1 MPDPATQRRV
11 RRDQFQDKAPST
23 QAGEFVREEFA
34 HAREGNHP
42 VKSPRQAVAIGLA
55 KARRA
60 GIPVKPR
67 KGGAPPGGRRP
78 AARVSKP
85 ARTGGG
91 SGRQSHANGTSRQ
104 GAGSNR
110 AARPSAR
117 RTNRSRNPSRSR
129 PPARP

>member
-11 RRDQFQDKAPST
+11 RRDQLQGKAPST

-34 HAREGNHP
+34 HAREGKHP

-67 KGGAPPGGRRP
+67 TGGAPPGSRKPP
-78 AARVSKP
+78 ARMSKP
-85 ARTGGG
+85 ARTSGGR
-91 SGRQSHANGTSRQ
+91 GRPSHANQTSRP
-104 GAGSNR
+104 GANNSR
-110 AARPSAR
+110 AARPSAQ

-129 PPARP
+129 PPTRP